1 MKMEPVTR
9 TRLQWLSAHQYLH
22 FRPRRTVQRTFAL
35 LARLHEPQMVLF
47 CMIHC
52 LTKCHRNR
60 AHLPFKA
67 TCLLAEAG
75 VPCRQHS
82 QCKDAVTEEMPRE
95 TYHFEGETETTT
107 AWPLGF
113 EHKIYDTS
121 LRCHLW
127 GQGLSTNVVWEEAG
141 GQQLQIDI
149 AEYQLNDRE

>member
-107 AWPLGF
+107 AWPLGY
-113 EHKIYDTS
+113 EQKIYDTS
-121 LRCHLW
+121 LRCHL
-127 GQGLSTNVVWEEAG
+127 
-141 GQQLQIDI
+141 
-149 AEYQLNDRE
+149 